1 MSKNKLN
8 LGKVVMTQDIAMFM
22 DEKEFYMKVMESLN
36 RHISGDWGSVC
47 EEDKAEND
55 RALESGDRI
64 LSAYETSHG
73 KIWIITEWDRS
84 VTTILFP
91 SEY

>member
-1 MSKNKLN
+1 MLKEIKNN
-8 LGKVVMTQDIAMFM
+8 LYCITSYTG
-22 DEKEFYMKVMESLN
+22 N
-36 RHISGDWGSVC
+36 RRFVECDN
-47 EEDKAEND
+47 EEELITYVAETEWKAEND

>member
-1 MSKNKLN
+1 MSKNKLT

-36 RHISGDWGSVC
+36 RHASGDWGSVC

>member
-22 DEKEFYMKVMESLN
+22 DEKEFYMKVMASLN
-36 RHISGDWGSVC
+36 RHVSGDWGSVC

>member
-22 DEKEFYMKVMESLN
+22 DEKEFYMKVMEFLN

>member
-1 MSKNKLN
+1 MSKNKLT

-22 DEKEFYMKVMESLN
+22 DEKEFYIKVMESLN
-36 RHISGDWGSVC
+36 LHVSGDWGSVC